1 MKVKKTS
8 ASGLGTSKTDDI
20 PTRAPFDATLDGQP
34 SSRFDYD
41 YSPTGPEPDAES
53 EPGTR
58 NPLEKA
64 SAAMA
69 QRDSDSRETEGATQ
83 HHDLEFSSAMRS
95 DQSLGALATTEPT
108 VAVETAAQTIPTPQD
123 DTPLFAPR
131 AVAGPAR
138 PKASTTRRNTASL
151 EVYLFA
157 VLASALWM
165 GGLLAFAVG
174 FQSRL
179 GAFTFDPFTSA
190 VFGFLALAPVG
201 FIGFSAFAFNQ
212 GARFAREAERARGL
226 ADDLAAPVTNAALAA
241 GSVVA
246 TIRSEINGATDA
258 ATRARIEL
266 TALREGLAEETRR
279 LLEAANESVRTTQHL
294 TQVMGE
300 EREALDRVTLAL
312 DHQADRVVSSVE
324 RQARMVAEASDL
336 AETQL
341 REAEASLTA
350 RAADLTAAAEDANRG
365 TQAAGQGLE
374 VQIERLEAATRTVQ
388 DRMSDA
394 DAGMDRQ
401 RVMLSATIDSL
412 KAEQAQFEQT
422 FADRH
427 DQLANLVSQSIEAA
441 QAVTQSVAD
450 ANQTFDDLA
459 GTTIDRAEALS
470 DAARQHRAAIA
481 TAAVDS
487 LSALT
492 DASLRHR
499 DVLLAE
505 TQYMIDAMVQAA
517 EEARLAA
524 EQQMAHVKGQIDQL
538 GEASFTA
545 GQQAEAMFEARLSE
559 ARALI
564 EQSARLAEEA
574 GARSSEQLTEG
585 LVSTRAVVSEFAELL
600 ARLEDRMANLPKEA
614 ARQAEMVTA
623 GLAQGLIQGIED
635 LTLAARRAAED
646 NQTFDAE
653 FKDRVRRNYEA
664 LGLAVM
670 QLEAMGKRTSSPLS
684 SSPLSSSALE
694 RPPLGVSSPQT
705 PPVAGRPVL
714 RTPPAPPTRPQA
726 PPRPWV
732 RLDEGQG
739 RPRLKLTPTIETP
752 TPTPEPTPAPTPA
765 PTAASPNLPLGTNG
779 EKPDQWTWKD
789 LLTSLEED
797 FVEDE
802 QLGPILAQEIHDMK
816 IDTQSLLPRASVE
829 EIAASINA
837 GDYDAALAKV
847 NGLAQNSIRRLAK
860 RLQSDRGLMTKAE
873 RFVEIQSN
881 MIVDAA
887 SRDREGFLMPTLL
900 SNEQGRAYL
909 LYAAA
914 LADTE

>member
-8 ASGLGTSKTDDI
+8 GSGTGASNSDAT
-20 PTRAPFDATLDGQP
+20 PTQAPFDAAADGQP
-34 SSRFDYD
+34 SSSPVYD
-41 YSPTGPEPDAES
+41 YSPISFEPDAE
-53 EPGTR
+53 PPHGTR

-69 QRDSDSRETEGATQ
+69 QRDSESRETEGAIRPD
-83 HHDLEFSSAMRS
+83 DLEMATQMRS
-95 DQSLGALATTEPT
+95 DQSLGALATTDKS
-108 VAVETAAQTIPTPQD
+108 VEVEAGPETSPMQQD
-123 DTPLFAPR
+123 ETPLFAPR

-138 PKASTTRRNTASL
+138 PKTTTKPNTASL

-157 VLASALWM
+157 LLASALWI

-179 GAFTFDPFTSA
+179 GAFAFEPFATA

-212 GARFAREAERARGL
+212 GARFAREAERAKAL
-226 ADDLAAPVTNAALAA
+226 ADDLAAPVTNAAVAA
-241 GSVVA
+241 GSAVA

-258 ATRARIEL
+258 ATRARVEL
-266 TALREGLAEETRR
+266 TALRDGLAEETRR
-279 LLEAANESVRTTQHL
+279 LLEAANESIRTTQHL

-300 EREALDRVTLAL
+300 EREALGRVTSAL

-374 VQIERLEAATRTVQ
+374 IQIERLETASRTVH

-412 KAEQAQFEQT
+412 KAEQEQFEQT
-422 FADRH
+422 FAERH
-427 DQLANLVSQSIEAA
+427 DQLAILVNQSIEAA
-441 QAVTQSVAD
+441 NAVTQSVAD
-450 ANQTFDDLA
+450 ANQQFDDLA
-459 GTTIDRAEALS
+459 GSTIDRAEAMS

-481 TAAVDS
+481 SAAVDS

-505 TQYMIDAMVQAA
+505 TQYMIDTMVQAA

-524 EQQMAHVKGQIDQL
+524 EEQMAHVKGQIDQL

-559 ARALI
+559 ARTLI

-600 ARLEDRMANLPKEA
+600 ASLEARMANLPKEA
-614 ARQAEMVTA
+614 ARQAEIVTS

-646 NQTFDAE
+646 SQTFDVE

-670 QLEAMGKRTSSPLS
+670 QLEAMGKRTPSPVS
-684 SSPLSSSALE
+684 APLAE
-694 RPPLGVSSPQT
+694 RPPLAVSSSLRQ
-705 PPVAGRPVL
+705 PVAGRPVL
-714 RTPPAPPTRPQA
+714 RTPPASPTRPDPITRPLA
-726 PPRPWV
+726 RPDDSPP
-732 RLDEGQG
+732 
-739 RPRLKLTPTIETP
+739 RPRLKLTPAIEVP
-752 TPTPEPTPAPTPA
+752 RAPTPA
-765 PTAASPNLPLGTNG
+765 PTAAPVNLGSG
-779 EKPDQWTWKD
+779 SEKSDPWSWKD

-829 EIAASINA
+829 EIASSINA
-837 GDYDAALAKV
+837 GDYDAALDKV
-847 NGLAQNSIRRLAK
+847 TALAQNSIRRLAK

>member
-8 ASGLGTSKTDDI
+8 GSGSGAFNSGDATI
-20 PTRAPFDATLDGQP
+20 QAPFAAAADG
-34 SSRFDYD
+34 SNSAYD
-41 YSPTGPEPDAES
+41 YSPTAVEPDAEA
-53 EPGTR
+53 PHGTR

-69 QRDSDSRETEGATQ
+69 QRDIETRLTETGLEHDDLATPGQ
-83 HHDLEFSSAMRS
+83 MRS
-95 DQSLGALATTEPT
+95 DQSLGALATTAQ
-108 VAVETAAQTIPTPQD
+108 AVEVESTRDTAPAPQD
-123 DTPLFAPR
+123 ETPLFAPR

-138 PKASTTRRNTASL
+138 PKTAAKRTTASL

-157 VLASALWM
+157 LLASALWI

-179 GAFTFDPFTSA
+179 GAFAFEPFTTA

-212 GARFAREAERARGL
+212 GARFAREAERAKGL
-226 ADDLAAPVTNAALAA
+226 ADDLAAPVTSAAVAA
-241 GSVVA
+241 GSAVA

-258 ATRARIEL
+258 AARARIEL

-279 LLEAANESVRTTQHL
+279 LLEAANESIRTTQHL
-294 TQVMGE
+294 AQVMGE
-300 EREALDRVTLAL
+300 EREALGRVTSAL

-374 VQIERLEAATRTVQ
+374 VQIERLETATRTVQ

-401 RVMLSATIDSL
+401 RTMLSATVDSL
-412 KAEQAQFEQT
+412 KAEQEQFEQT
-422 FADRH
+422 FAERH

-441 QAVTQSVAD
+441 KAVTQSVAD
-450 ANQTFDDLA
+450 ANQQFDDLA
-459 GTTIDRAEALS
+459 GTSIDRAEAMS

-481 TAAVDS
+481 SAAVDS

-499 DVLLAE
+499 DLLLAE
-505 TQYMIDAMVQAA
+505 TQYMIDTMMQAA

-524 EQQMAHVKGQIDQL
+524 EEQMAHVKGQIDQL

-559 ARALI
+559 ARTLI

-585 LVSTRAVVSEFAELL
+585 LVSTRTVVSEFAELL
-600 ARLEDRMANLPKEA
+600 ASLEARMANLPKEA
-614 ARQAEMVTA
+614 ARQAEIVSS

-646 NQTFDAE
+646 NQAFDVE

-670 QLEAMGKRTSSPLS
+670 QLEAMGKRTP
-684 SSPLSSSALE
+684 SAVPNPSIE
-694 RPPLGVSSPQT
+694 RPPLAVRST
-705 PPVAGRPVL
+705 LREPVAGRPVL
-714 RTPPAPPTRPQA
+714 RTPPASPTRPDPITRPLMRPDDVA
-726 PPRPWV
+726 P
-732 RLDEGQG
+732 
-739 RPRLKLTPTIETP
+739 RPRLKLTPALETP
-752 TPTPEPTPAPTPA
+752 PAPTPA
-765 PTAASPNLPLGTNG
+765 PTAAPAPPATPPPTPANLGG
-779 EKPDQWTWKD
+779 GEEKPDQWTWKD
-789 LLTSLEED
+789 LLTSLEAD

-802 QLGPILAQEIHDMK
+802 QLGPILAQEIQDMK

-837 GDYDAALAKV
+837 GDYDAALDKV

-873 RFVEIQSN
+873 RFVEMQSN

>member
-8 ASGLGTSKTDDI
+8 ASGIGASNSDAV
-20 PTRAPFDATLDGQP
+20 PTQVPFDAATDGQP
-34 SSRFDYD
+34 SSNPDYD
-41 YSPTGPEPDAES
+41 YSPMAPEPEAE
-53 EPGTR
+53 PHHATR

-69 QRDSDSRETEGATQ
+69 QRDSDIRETEAATQ
-83 HHDLEFSSAMRS
+83 AHDLELPTAMRS
-95 DQSLGALATTEPT
+95 DQSLGALATTDQALE
-108 VAVETAAQTIPTPQD
+108 VEATAQTAPMPQD

-138 PKASTTRRNTASL
+138 AKASKNERNTSSL

-157 VLASALWM
+157 VLASALWI

-226 ADDLAAPVTNAALAA
+226 ADDLAAPVTNAAVAA

-279 LLEAANESVRTTQHL
+279 LLDAANESIRTTQHL

-300 EREALDRVTLAL
+300 EREALGRVTSAL

-374 VQIERLEAATRTVQ
+374 VQIERLETASRTVH

-412 KAEQAQFEQT
+412 KAEQEQFEQT
-422 FADRH
+422 FAERH

-450 ANQTFDDLA
+450 ANQQFDDLA
-459 GTTIDRAEALS
+459 GSTIDRAEAMS

-481 TAAVDS
+481 SAAVDS

-524 EQQMAHVKGQIDQL
+524 EEQMAHVKGQIDQL

-559 ARALI
+559 ARTLI

-585 LVSTRAVVSEFAELL
+585 LISTRAVVSEFAELL
-600 ARLEDRMANLPKEA
+600 ASLEARMANLPKEA
-614 ARQAEMVTA
+614 ARQAEIVTS

-635 LTLAARRAAED
+635 LTHAARRAAED
-646 NQTFDAE
+646 SQTFDVE

-670 QLEAMGKRTSSPLS
+670 QLEAMGKRTPSPVS
-684 SSPLSSSALE
+684 TPTAE
-694 RPPLGVSSPQT
+694 RPPLAVSSSLRQ
-705 PPVAGRPVL
+705 PVAGRPVL
-714 RTPPAPPTRPQA
+714 RTPPASPTRPD
-726 PPRPWV
+726 PITRPLV
-732 RLDEGQG
+732 RPDDSPL
-739 RPRLKLTPTIETP
+739 RPRLKLTPAIETP
-752 TPTPEPTPAPTPA
+752 PAPTPA
-765 PTAASPNLPLGTNG
+765 PSVAPAPPAAPANLGSG
-779 EKPDQWTWKD
+779 SEKPDQWTWKD

-829 EIAASINA
+829 EIASSINA
-837 GDYDAALAKV
+837 GDYDAALDKV
-847 NGLAQNSIRRLAK
+847 TALAQNSIRRLAK

>member
-8 ASGLGTSKTDDI
+8 GSGSGASNSGDATI
-20 PTRAPFDATLDGQP
+20 QAPFAAASEDPNFA
-34 SSRFDYD
+34 YD
-41 YSPTGPEPDAES
+41 YSPTALEPDAEA
-53 EPGTR
+53 PDGTR

-69 QRDSDSRETEGATQ
+69 QRDIETRLTETGLSHDDLATPGQ
-83 HHDLEFSSAMRS
+83 MRS
-95 DQSLGALATTEPT
+95 DQSLGALATTEQ
-108 VAVETAAQTIPTPQD
+108 AVEVERAPAPQD
-123 DTPLFAPR
+123 ETPLFAPR
-131 AVAGPAR
+131 AVAGPSR
-138 PKASTTRRNTASL
+138 PKTAAKRTTASL

-157 VLASALWM
+157 LLASALWI

-174 FQSRL
+174 FESRL
-179 GAFTFDPFTSA
+179 GAFAFEPFTTA

-212 GARFAREAERARGL
+212 GARFAREAERAKGL
-226 ADDLAAPVTNAALAA
+226 ADDLAAPVTSAAVAA
-241 GSVVA
+241 GSAVA

-258 ATRARIEL
+258 AARARIEL

-279 LLEAANESVRTTQHL
+279 LLEAANESIRTTQHL

-300 EREALDRVTLAL
+300 EREALGRVTSAL

-365 TQAAGQGLE
+365 AQAAGQGLE
-374 VQIERLEAATRTVQ
+374 VQIERLETTGRTVY

-401 RVMLSATIDSL
+401 RVMLSATVDSL
-412 KAEQAQFEQT
+412 KAEQEQFEQT
-422 FADRH
+422 FAERH
-427 DQLANLVSQSIEAA
+427 DQLASLVSQSIEAA
-441 QAVTQSVAD
+441 NAVTQSVAD
-450 ANQTFDDLA
+450 ANQQFDDLA
-459 GTTIDRAEALS
+459 GSSIDRAEAMS

-481 TAAVDS
+481 SAAVDS

-505 TQYMIDAMVQAA
+505 TQYMIDTMVQAA

-524 EQQMAHVKGQIDQL
+524 EEQMAHVKGQIDQL

-559 ARALI
+559 ARTLI

-600 ARLEDRMANLPKEA
+600 ARLEARMANLPKEA
-614 ARQAEMVTA
+614 ARQAEIVTS

-646 NQTFDAE
+646 SQAFDVE

-670 QLEAMGKRTSSPLS
+670 QLEATGKRTPSPV
-684 SSPLSSSALE
+684 SAPIAE
-694 RPPLGVSSPQT
+694 RPPLAVSSILRQ
-705 PPVAGRPVL
+705 PVAGRPVL
-714 RTPPAPPTRPQA
+714 RTPPASPTRPDPITRPLA
-726 PPRPWV
+726 RPDDSPP
-732 RLDEGQG
+732 
-739 RPRLKLTPTIETP
+739 RPRLKLTPAIETP
-752 TPTPEPTPAPTPA
+752 PAPTPA
-765 PTAASPNLPLGTNG
+765 PIAAPARPATPPPSPANLGGG
-779 EKPDQWTWKD
+779 EDKPDQWTWKD

-837 GDYDAALAKV
+837 GDYDAALDKV
-847 NGLAQNSIRRLAK
+847 TGLAQNSIRRLAK

-873 RFVEIQSN
+873 RFVEMQSN

>member
-8 ASGLGTSKTDDI
+8 GSGSGASNSGDATTQ
-20 PTRAPFDATLDGQP
+20 APFDAATDGP
-34 SSRFDYD
+34 NPVYD
-41 YSPTGPEPDAES
+41 YSLTALEPDAEPS
-53 EPGTR
+53 HGTR

-69 QRDSDSRETEGATQ
+69 QRDSESRETAGTTQ
-83 HHDLEFSSAMRS
+83 PDDLEMPTQLRS
-95 DQSLGALATTEPT
+95 DQSLGALATTDKA
-108 VAVETAAQTIPTPQD
+108 VDVETGQGTSTTQQD

-131 AVAGPAR
+131 AVAGPAGQ
-138 PKASTTRRNTASL
+138 KSTAKRTTASL

-157 VLASALWM
+157 LLASALWI

-174 FQSRL
+174 FQSQL
-179 GAFTFDPFTSA
+179 GAFAFEPFTTA

-212 GARFAREAERARGL
+212 GARFAREAERAKGL
-226 ADDLAAPVTNAALAA
+226 ADDLAAPVTTAAVAA
-241 GSVVA
+241 GSAVA

-266 TALREGLAEETRR
+266 SALREGLAEETRR
-279 LLEAANESVRTTQHL
+279 LLEAANESIRTTQHL

-300 EREALDRVTLAL
+300 EREALGRVTSAL

-374 VQIERLEAATRTVQ
+374 VQIERLETASRTVH

-412 KAEQAQFEQT
+412 KAEQEQFEQT
-422 FADRH
+422 FAERH
-427 DQLANLVSQSIEAA
+427 DQLAILVSQSIEAA
-441 QAVTQSVAD
+441 HAVTQSVAI
-450 ANQTFDDLA
+450 ANQQFDDLA
-459 GTTIDRAEALS
+459 GSSIDRAEAMS

-481 TAAVDS
+481 SAAVDS

-505 TQYMIDAMVQAA
+505 TQYMIETMVQAA

-524 EQQMAHVKGQIDQL
+524 EDQMAHVKGQIDQL

-559 ARALI
+559 ARTLI

-574 GARSSEQLTEG
+574 GTRSSEQLTEG

-600 ARLEDRMANLPKEA
+600 ASLEARMANLPKEA
-614 ARQAEMVTA
+614 ARQAEIVTS

-646 NQTFDAE
+646 SQIFDVE

-670 QLEAMGKRTSSPLS
+670 QLEAMGKRTPSQV
-684 SSPLSSSALE
+684 SAPTTQ
-694 RPPLGVSSPQT
+694 RPPLAVSSTLRQ
-705 PPVAGRPVL
+705 PVAGRPVL
-714 RTPPAPPTRPQA
+714 RTPPASPTRPD
-726 PPRPWV
+726 PITRPMV
-732 RLDEGQG
+732 RTDESQT
-739 RPRLKLTPTIETP
+739 RPRLKLTPAIETA
-752 TPTPEPTPAPTPA
+752 PAPTPA
-765 PTAASPNLPLGTNG
+765 VAVAPAPPITPVNLGSSS
-779 EKPDQWTWKD
+779 EKSDQWTWKD

-829 EIAASINA
+829 EIASSINS
-837 GDYDAALAKV
+837 GDYDAALDKV
-847 NGLAQNSIRRLAK
+847 TALAQNSIRRLAK

-873 RFVEIQSN
+873 RFVEMQSN

>member
-8 ASGLGTSKTDDI
+8 GTGSGASNIGDATTQ
-20 PTRAPFDATLDGQP
+20 APFDAATDGP
-34 SSRFDYD
+34 NSAYD
-41 YSPTGPEPDAES
+41 YSPTALEPDAE
-53 EPGTR
+53 PPHGTR

-69 QRDSDSRETEGATQ
+69 QRDTETRLTETGLQDDDLKAPTQ
-83 HHDLEFSSAMRS
+83 MRS
-95 DQSLGALATTEPT
+95 DQSLGALATTDQ
-108 VAVETAAQTIPTPQD
+108 AVEVETNQGTSATQQD
-123 DTPLFAPR
+123 ETPLFAPR

-138 PKASTTRRNTASL
+138 QKTAAKRTTASL
-151 EVYLFA
+151 EVYLLA
-157 VLASALWM
+157 LLASALWI

-179 GAFTFDPFTSA
+179 GAFAFEPFTTA

-201 FIGFSAFAFNQ
+201 LIGFSAFAFNQ
-212 GARFAREAERARGL
+212 GARFAREAERAKGL
-226 ADDLAAPVTNAALAA
+226 ADDLAAPVTSAAVAA
-241 GSVVA
+241 GSAVA
-246 TIRSEINGATDA
+246 TIRSEITGATDA
-258 ATRARIEL
+258 AARARIEL

-279 LLEAANESVRTTQHL
+279 LLEAANESIRTTQHL

-300 EREALDRVTLAL
+300 EREALGRVTSAL

-374 VQIERLEAATRTVQ
+374 VQIERLETASRTVH

-401 RVMLSATIDSL
+401 RVLLSATVDSL
-412 KAEQAQFEQT
+412 KAEQEQFEQT
-422 FADRH
+422 FAERH
-427 DQLANLVSQSIEAA
+427 GQLANLVSQSIEAA
-441 QAVTQSVAD
+441 NAVTQSVAD
-450 ANQTFDDLA
+450 ANQQFDDLA
-459 GTTIDRAEALS
+459 GSTIDRAEAMS

-481 TAAVDS
+481 SAAVDS

-505 TQYMIDAMVQAA
+505 TQYMIDTMVQAA

-524 EQQMAHVKGQIDQL
+524 EEQMAHVKGQIDQL

-559 ARALI
+559 ARTLI

-600 ARLEDRMANLPKEA
+600 ASLEARMANLPKEA
-614 ARQAEMVTA
+614 ARQAEIVTS

-646 NQTFDAE
+646 SQTFDVE

-670 QLEAMGKRTSSPLS
+670 QLEAMGKRPSSPV
-684 SSPLSSSALE
+684 SAPTAE
-694 RPPLGVSSPQT
+694 RPPLAARPPLRQ
-705 PPVAGRPVL
+705 PVAGRPVL
-714 RTPPAPPTRPQA
+714 RTPPPSPTRPDPITRPLA
-726 PPRPWV
+726 RPDDSPP
-732 RLDEGQG
+732 
-739 RPRLKLTPTIETP
+739 RPRLKLTPAIETP
-752 TPTPEPTPAPTPA
+752 PAPTPA
-765 PTAASPNLPLGTNG
+765 PIAAPAPPATPAPLPANLGG
-779 EKPDQWTWKD
+779 GEEKPDQWTWKD

-837 GDYDAALAKV
+837 GDYDAALDKV
-847 NGLAQNSIRRLAK
+847 TTLAQNSIRRLTK

-873 RFVEIQSN
+873 RFVEMQSN

>member
-8 ASGLGTSKTDDI
+8 GSGTGASNSDAT
-20 PTRAPFDATLDGQP
+20 PTQAPFDAAADGQP
-34 SSRFDYD
+34 SSSPVYD
-41 YSPTGPEPDAES
+41 YSPISFEPDAE
-53 EPGTR
+53 PPHGTR

-69 QRDSDSRETEGATQ
+69 QRDSESRETEGAIEPDDLQMATQ
-83 HHDLEFSSAMRS
+83 MRS
-95 DQSLGALATTEPT
+95 DQSLGALATTDKS
-108 VAVETAAQTIPTPQD
+108 VEVEAGPETSPMQQD
-123 DTPLFAPR
+123 ETPLFAPR

-138 PKASTTRRNTASL
+138 PKTTTKPNTASL

-157 VLASALWM
+157 LLASALWI

-179 GAFTFDPFTSA
+179 GAFAFEPFATA

-212 GARFAREAERARGL
+212 GARFAREAERAKGL
-226 ADDLAAPVTNAALAA
+226 ADDLAAPVTNAAVAA
-241 GSVVA
+241 GSAVA

-258 ATRARIEL
+258 ATRARVEL
-266 TALREGLAEETRR
+266 NALREGLAEETRR
-279 LLEAANESVRTTQHL
+279 LLEAANESIRTTQHL

-300 EREALDRVTLAL
+300 EREALGRVTSAL

-374 VQIERLEAATRTVQ
+374 IQIERLETASRTVH

-412 KAEQAQFEQT
+412 KAEQEQFEQT
-422 FADRH
+422 FAERH

-441 QAVTQSVAD
+441 NAVSQSVAD
-450 ANQTFDDLA
+450 ANQQFDDLA
-459 GTTIDRAEALS
+459 GSTIDRAEAMS

-481 TAAVDS
+481 SAAVDS

-505 TQYMIDAMVQAA
+505 TQYMIDTMVQAA

-524 EQQMAHVKGQIDQL
+524 EEQMAHVKGQIDQL

-559 ARALI
+559 ARTLI

-600 ARLEDRMANLPKEA
+600 ASLEARMANLPKEA
-614 ARQAEMVTA
+614 ARQAEIVTS

-646 NQTFDAE
+646 SQTFDVE

-670 QLEAMGKRTSSPLS
+670 QLEAMGKRTPSPVS
-684 SSPLSSSALE
+684 APLAE
-694 RPPLGVSSPQT
+694 RPPLAVSSSLRQ
-705 PPVAGRPVL
+705 PVAGRPVL
-714 RTPPAPPTRPQA
+714 RTPPASPTRPDPLTRPLVRPDDS
-726 PPRPWV
+726 PP
-732 RLDEGQG
+732 
-739 RPRLKLTPTIETP
+739 RPRLKLTPAIEAP
-752 TPTPEPTPAPTPA
+752 PAPTPA
-765 PTAASPNLPLGTNG
+765 PTAEPAPPVTPVNLGSG
-779 EKPDQWTWKD
+779 AEKSDQWTWKD

-829 EIAASINA
+829 EIASSINA
-837 GDYDAALAKV
+837 GDYDAALDKV
-847 NGLAQNSIRRLAK
+847 TALAQNSIRRLAK

>member
-1 MKVKKTS
+1 
-8 ASGLGTSKTDDI
+8 
-20 PTRAPFDATLDGQP
+20 
-34 SSRFDYD
+34 
-41 YSPTGPEPDAES
+41 
-53 EPGTR
+53 
-58 NPLEKA
+58 
-64 SAAMA
+64 MA
-69 QRDSDSRETEGATQ
+69 QRDTETGLTQ
-83 HHDLEFSSAMRS
+83 TDLQDDDLGMPDQMRS
-95 DQSLGALATTEPT
+95 DQSLGALATTEQAIEVESASDTAPT
-108 VAVETAAQTIPTPQD
+108 HQDETS
-123 DTPLFAPR
+123 LFAPR
-131 AVAGPAR
+131 AIAGPAR
-138 PKASTTRRNTASL
+138 PKTTSKRAIASL
-151 EVYLFA
+151 EAYLFA
-157 VLASALWM
+157 LLASALWI

-174 FQSRL
+174 FQSRV
-179 GAFTFDPFTSA
+179 GAFVFEPFTYA

-212 GARFAREAERARGL
+212 GARLAREAERAKDL
-226 ADDLAAPVTNAALAA
+226 ANDLAAPVTSAAVAA
-241 GSVVA
+241 GSAVA

-258 ATRARIEL
+258 AARAGIEL

-279 LLEAANESVRTTQHL
+279 LLEAANESIRTTQHL
-294 TQVMGE
+294 TQVMAE
-300 EREALDRVTLAL
+300 EREALGRVTSAL
-312 DHQADRVVSSVE
+312 DHQADRVVTSVE

-365 TQAAGQGLE
+365 TQAASQGLE
-374 VQIERLEAATRTVQ
+374 VQIERLETASRTAH
-388 DRMSDA
+388 DRISDA
-394 DAGMDRQ
+394 DTGMDRQ

-412 KAEQAQFEQT
+412 KAEQEQFEQT
-422 FADRH
+422 FAEHH
-427 DQLANLVSQSIEAA
+427 DQLANLVNQSVEAA
-441 QAVTQSVAD
+441 HAVTQSVAD
-450 ANQTFDDLA
+450 ANQQFDDLA
-459 GTTIDRAEALS
+459 GSSIDRAEAMS

-481 TAAVDS
+481 SAAVDS

-505 TQYMIDAMVQAA
+505 TEYMIDTMVQAA

-524 EQQMAHVKGQIDQL
+524 EDQMAHVKGQIDQL

-545 GQQAEAMFEARLSE
+545 GQQAEVMFEARLSE
-559 ARALI
+559 ARTLI

-574 GARSSEQLTEG
+574 GARSSEQLTQG

-600 ARLEDRMANLPKEA
+600 ASLEARMANLPKEA
-614 ARQAEMVTA
+614 ARQAEIVTS
-623 GLAQGLIQGIED
+623 GLAQGLIQGIEE

-646 NQTFDAE
+646 SQTFDVE

-670 QLEAMGKRTSSPLS
+670 QLEAMGKRSP
-684 SSPLSSSALE
+684 SPVSGPIAE
-694 RPPLGVSSPQT
+694 RPPLALSSTLLQ
-705 PPVAGRPVL
+705 PVAGRPVV
-714 RTPPAPPTRPQA
+714 RTPPASPTRPDPA
-726 PPRPWV
+726 TRPLV
-732 RLDEGQG
+732 RPHDSQP
-739 RPRLKLTPTIETP
+739 RPRLKLTPAIETP
-752 TPTPEPTPAPTPA
+752 PATTPA
-765 PTAASPNLPLGTNG
+765 PTAPVARPVARPVTPPPTTANLSGG
-779 EKPDQWTWKD
+779 EEKSDQWTWKD

-829 EIAASINA
+829 EIAASINS
-837 GDYDAALAKV
+837 GDYDAALDKV
-847 NGLAQNSIRRLAK
+847 TALAQNSIRRLTK

-914 LADTE
+914 LADTQ

>member
-8 ASGLGTSKTDDI
+8 GSGSGASNSGDATTQV
-20 PTRAPFDATLDGQP
+20 PFDAATDGP
-34 SSRFDYD
+34 NSVYDSS
-41 YSPTGPEPDAES
+41 PIAIEPDAETPHS
-53 EPGTR
+53 TR

-69 QRDSDSRETEGATQ
+69 QRDTETRLTET
-83 HHDLEFSSAMRS
+83 DLQDDDLGMPDQMQS
-95 DQSLGALATTEPT
+95 DQSLGALATTEQA
-108 VAVETAAQTIPTPQD
+108 VAVERASDTAPTQQD

-131 AVAGPAR
+131 AVAGLAGQKSR
-138 PKASTTRRNTASL
+138 AKRTTVSL

-157 VLASALWM
+157 LLASALWI

-174 FQSRL
+174 FQSRV
-179 GAFTFDPFTSA
+179 GAFAFEPFTTS

-212 GARFAREAERARGL
+212 GARFAREAERAKGL
-226 ADDLAAPVTNAALAA
+226 ADDLAAPVTNAAVVA
-241 GSVVA
+241 GSAVA
-246 TIRSEINGATDA
+246 IIRSEINGATDA

-279 LLEAANESVRTTQHL
+279 LLEAANESIRTTQHL

-300 EREALDRVTLAL
+300 EREALGRVTSAL

-374 VQIERLEAATRTVQ
+374 VQIERLETASRTVH

-401 RVMLSATIDSL
+401 RVMLSATILSL
-412 KAEQAQFEQT
+412 KTDQEQFEQT
-422 FADRH
+422 FAERH
-427 DQLANLVSQSIEAA
+427 DQLAILVSQSIEAA
-441 QAVTQSVAD
+441 NAVTQSVAD
-450 ANQTFDDLA
+450 ANLQFDDLA
-459 GTTIDRAEALS
+459 GSSIDRAEAMS

-481 TAAVDS
+481 SAAVDS

-505 TQYMIDAMVQAA
+505 TQYMIDTMVQAA

-524 EQQMAHVKGQIDQL
+524 EEQMAHVKGQIDQL

-559 ARALI
+559 ARTLI

-600 ARLEDRMANLPKEA
+600 ASLEARMANLPKEA
-614 ARQAEMVTA
+614 ARQAQIVTS

-646 NQTFDAE
+646 SQTFDVE

-670 QLEAMGKRTSSPLS
+670 QLEAMGKRTPSLVTAPT
-684 SSPLSSSALE
+684 AE
-694 RPPLGVSSPQT
+694 RPTLAVSSTLRQ
-705 PPVAGRPVL
+705 PVAGRPVL
-714 RTPPAPPTRPQA
+714 RTPPASPTRPD
-726 PPRPWV
+726 PTTRPLV
-732 RLDEGQG
+732 QPDDSQP
-739 RPRLKLTPTIETP
+739 RPRLRLTPAIETP
-752 TPTPEPTPAPTPA
+752 PAPTPA
-765 PTAASPNLPLGTNG
+765 PTAEPARPVTPVNLGSGT
-779 EKPDQWTWKD
+779 EKSDQWTWKD

-816 IDTQSLLPRASVE
+816 IDTQSLLPRVSVE
-829 EIAASINA
+829 EIAASINE
-837 GDYDAALAKV
+837 GDYDAALDKV
-847 NGLAQNSIRRLAK
+847 TALAQNSIRRLAK

>member
-8 ASGLGTSKTDDI
+8 GSGSGASNNGDATI
-20 PTRAPFDATLDGQP
+20 QAPFAAASEDPNSA
-34 SSRFDYD
+34 YD
-41 YSPTGPEPDAES
+41 YSPTALEPDAEA
-53 EPGTR
+53 PHGTR

-69 QRDSDSRETEGATQ
+69 QRDIETRLTETGLQHDDLATPGQ
-83 HHDLEFSSAMRS
+83 MRS
-95 DQSLGALATTEPT
+95 DQSLGALATTEQ
-108 VAVETAAQTIPTPQD
+108 AVEVERAADTAPAPQD
-123 DTPLFAPR
+123 ETPLFAPR

-138 PKASTTRRNTASL
+138 SKTGAKPTTASL

-157 VLASALWM
+157 LLASALWI
-165 GGLLAFAVG
+165 GGLVAFAVG

-179 GAFTFDPFTSA
+179 GAFAFEPFTTA

-212 GARFAREAERARGL
+212 GARFAREAERAKGL
-226 ADDLAAPVTNAALAA
+226 ADDLAAPVTSAAVAA
-241 GSVVA
+241 GSAVA

-258 ATRARIEL
+258 AARARIEL

-279 LLEAANESVRTTQHL
+279 LLEAANESIRTTQHL

-300 EREALDRVTLAL
+300 EREALGRVTSAL

-350 RAADLTAAAEDANRG
+350 RAADLTAAAEDVNRG
-365 TQAAGQGLE
+365 AQAAGQGLE
-374 VQIERLEAATRTVQ
+374 VQIERLETTGRTVY

-401 RVMLSATIDSL
+401 RVMLSATVDSL
-412 KAEQAQFEQT
+412 KAEQEQFEQT
-422 FADRH
+422 FAERH
-427 DQLANLVSQSIEAA
+427 DQLASLVSQSIEAA
-441 QAVTQSVAD
+441 NAVTQSVAD
-450 ANQTFDDLA
+450 ANQQFDDLA
-459 GTTIDRAEALS
+459 GSSIDRAEAMS

-481 TAAVDS
+481 SAAVDS

-505 TQYMIDAMVQAA
+505 TQYMIDTMVQAA

-524 EQQMAHVKGQIDQL
+524 EEQMAHVKGQIDQL

-559 ARALI
+559 ARTLI

-600 ARLEDRMANLPKEA
+600 ARLEARMANLPKEA
-614 ARQAEMVTA
+614 ARQAEIVTS

-646 NQTFDAE
+646 SQTFDVE

-670 QLEAMGKRTSSPLS
+670 QLEAMGKRTPSPV
-684 SSPLSSSALE
+684 SAPTAE
-694 RPPLGVSSPQT
+694 RPPLAVSSILRQ
-705 PPVAGRPVL
+705 PVAGRPVL
-714 RTPPAPPTRPQA
+714 RTPPASPTRPDPITRPLA
-726 PPRPWV
+726 RPDESPP
-732 RLDEGQG
+732 
-739 RPRLKLTPTIETP
+739 RPRLKLTPAIEP
-752 TPTPEPTPAPTPA
+752 PPAPTPA
-765 PTAASPNLPLGTNG
+765 PIAAPARPATPPPSPANLGGG
-779 EKPDQWTWKD
+779 EDKPDQWTWKD

-837 GDYDAALAKV
+837 GDYDAALDKV
-847 NGLAQNSIRRLAK
+847 TGLAQNSIRRLAK

-873 RFVEIQSN
+873 RFVEMQSN

>member
-8 ASGLGTSKTDDI
+8 GSGSGASNSGDATI
-20 PTRAPFDATLDGQP
+20 QAPFAAASEDPNFA
-34 SSRFDYD
+34 YD
-41 YSPTGPEPDAES
+41 YSPTALEPDAEA
-53 EPGTR
+53 PHGTR

-69 QRDSDSRETEGATQ
+69 QRDIETRLTETGLQHDDLATPGQ
-83 HHDLEFSSAMRS
+83 MRS
-95 DQSLGALATTEPT
+95 DQSLGALATTEQ
-108 VAVETAAQTIPTPQD
+108 AVEVERAADTAPAPQD
-123 DTPLFAPR
+123 ETPLFAPR

-138 PKASTTRRNTASL
+138 PKTAAKRTTASL

-157 VLASALWM
+157 LLASALWI

-174 FQSRL
+174 FESRL
-179 GAFTFDPFTSA
+179 GAFAFEPFTTA

-212 GARFAREAERARGL
+212 GARFAREAERAKGL
-226 ADDLAAPVTNAALAA
+226 ADDLAAPVTSAAVAA
-241 GSVVA
+241 GSAVA

-258 ATRARIEL
+258 AARARIEL

-279 LLEAANESVRTTQHL
+279 LLEAANESIRTTQHL

-300 EREALDRVTLAL
+300 EREALGRVTTAL

-365 TQAAGQGLE
+365 AQAAGQGLE
-374 VQIERLEAATRTVQ
+374 VQIERLETTGRTVY

-401 RVMLSATIDSL
+401 RVMLSATVDSL
-412 KAEQAQFEQT
+412 KAEQEQFEQT
-422 FADRH
+422 FAERH
-427 DQLANLVSQSIEAA
+427 DQLASLVSQSIEAA
-441 QAVTQSVAD
+441 NAVTQSVAD
-450 ANQTFDDLA
+450 ANQQFDDLA
-459 GTTIDRAEALS
+459 GSSIDRAEAMS

-481 TAAVDS
+481 SAAVDS

-505 TQYMIDAMVQAA
+505 TQYMIDTMVQAA

-524 EQQMAHVKGQIDQL
+524 EEQMAHVKGQIDQL

-559 ARALI
+559 ARTLI

-600 ARLEDRMANLPKEA
+600 ARLEARMANLPKEA
-614 ARQAEMVTA
+614 ARQAEIVTS

-646 NQTFDAE
+646 SQTFDVE

-670 QLEAMGKRTSSPLS
+670 QLEAMGKRTPSPV
-684 SSPLSSSALE
+684 SAPIAE
-694 RPPLGVSSPQT
+694 RPPLAVSSILRQ
-705 PPVAGRPVL
+705 PVAGRPVL
-714 RTPPAPPTRPQA
+714 RTPPASPTRPDPITRPLA
-726 PPRPWV
+726 RPDDRPP
-732 RLDEGQG
+732 
-739 RPRLKLTPTIETP
+739 RPRLKLTPAIETP
-752 TPTPEPTPAPTPA
+752 PAPTPA
-765 PTAASPNLPLGTNG
+765 PIAAPARPATPPPSPANLGGG
-779 EKPDQWTWKD
+779 EDKPDQWTWKD

-837 GDYDAALAKV
+837 GDYDAALDKV
-847 NGLAQNSIRRLAK
+847 TALAQNSIRRLAK

-873 RFVEIQSN
+873 RFVEMQSN

>member
-8 ASGLGTSKTDDI
+8 GSGNGASNLGDATTQ
-20 PTRAPFDATLDGQP
+20 APFDVQTDGP
-34 SSRFDYD
+34 NYAYD
-41 YSPTGPEPDAES
+41 YSPAALEPDT
-53 EPGTR
+53 EPPHNTR

-69 QRDSDSRETEGATQ
+69 QRDTETRLTET
-83 HHDLEFSSAMRS
+83 DLQDDDLGMPYQMQS
-95 DQSLGALATTEPT
+95 DQSLGALATTEQG
-108 VAVETAAQTIPTPQD
+108 VAIESASDTGPTPQD

-131 AVAGPAR
+131 AVAGLTR
-138 PKASTTRRNTASL
+138 QKSTAKRATVSL
-151 EVYLFA
+151 KVYLFA
-157 VLASALWM
+157 LLASALWI

-174 FQSRL
+174 FQSRV
-179 GAFTFDPFTSA
+179 GAFAFEPFTTS

-201 FIGFSAFAFNQ
+201 FIGFCAFAFNQ
-212 GARFAREAERARGL
+212 GARFAREAERAKGL
-226 ADDLAAPVTNAALAA
+226 ADDLASPVTSAAVAA
-241 GSVVA
+241 GSAVA

-279 LLEAANESVRTTQHL
+279 LLEAANESIRTTQHL

-300 EREALDRVTLAL
+300 EREALGRVTSAL
-312 DHQADRVVSSVE
+312 DHQADSVVSSVE

-341 REAEASLTA
+341 REAEASLAA
-350 RAADLTAAAEDANRG
+350 RAADLTAAAEDANRA

-374 VQIERLEAATRTVQ
+374 VQIERLETASRTVH

-401 RVMLSATIDSL
+401 RVMLSATVDSL
-412 KAEQAQFEQT
+412 KAEQEQFEQT
-422 FADRH
+422 FAERH
-427 DQLANLVSQSIEAA
+427 DQLAILVSQSIEAA
-441 QAVTQSVAD
+441 NAVTQSVAD
-450 ANQTFDDLA
+450 ANQQFDDLA
-459 GTTIDRAEALS
+459 GTTIDRTEAMS

-481 TAAVDS
+481 SAAVDS

-499 DVLLAE
+499 DVLVAE
-505 TQYMIDAMVQAA
+505 TQYMIDTMVQAA

-524 EQQMAHVKGQIDQL
+524 EDQMAHVKGQIDQL

-559 ARALI
+559 ARTLI

-600 ARLEDRMANLPKEA
+600 ARLEARMANLPKEA
-614 ARQAEMVTA
+614 ARQAEIVTS

-646 NQTFDAE
+646 SQTFDVE

-670 QLEAMGKRTSSPLS
+670 QLEAMGKRTPSLVT
-684 SSPLSSSALE
+684 AQTAE
-694 RPPLGVSSPQT
+694 RPPLTASSSLRQ
-705 PPVAGRPVL
+705 PVAGRSVL
-714 RTPPAPPTRPQA
+714 RTPPASPTRPD
-726 PPRPWV
+726 PTTRPLV
-732 RLDEGQG
+732 QPSDSQP
-739 RPRLKLTPTIETP
+739 RPRLRLTPAIETP
-752 TPTPEPTPAPTPA
+752 PAPTSA
-765 PTAASPNLPLGTNG
+765 PTAEPARPVTPVNLGSGT
-779 EKPDQWTWKD
+779 EKSDQWTWKD

-816 IDTQSLLPRASVE
+816 IDTQSLLPRVSVE

-837 GDYDAALAKV
+837 GDYNVAFDKV
-847 NGLAQNSIRRLAK
+847 TGLAQNSIRRLAK

-914 LADTE
+914 LADTQ